1 MEKYNF
7 DLDEEM
13 VKELSEEFAPLDFVK
28 TLKLSQPHTIED
40 ARASLEK
47 YGRELA
53 RRSIEKGEKKIDR
66 VYHIMKKAM
75 EKTGEMKFPFIPQRY
90 LEIAYLSIQ
99 PFRRLRI
106 VANSSKF
113 ISYRLNECSLYK
125 AIEEQYGKEAAN
137 KMVCKSACFA
147 LIEEILSHFDF
158 DIKPSLETS
167 MADDGKCQFRIERK

>member
-1 MEKYNF
+1 MEKYDL
-7 DLDEEM
+7 DLDEAM
-13 VKELSEEFAPLDFVK
+13 MKELSEEFAPLNFVK
-28 TLKLSQPHTIED
+28 TLKLSEPHSIED
-40 ARASLEK
+40 ARASLEE

-53 RRSIEKGEKKIDR
+53 RKSIEKGEKRIDR
-66 VYHIMKKAM
+66 AYQVMKKAI

-106 VANSSKF
+106 VANSPKIFSF
-113 ISYRLNECSLYK
+113 RLNECSLYK
-125 AIEEQYGKEAAN
+125 AIEEEYGKEAAN

-158 DIKPSLETS
+158 DIKPSLEAS
-167 MADDGKCQFRIERK
+167 MADDGKCQFKIER

>member
-13 VKELSEEFAPLDFVK
+13 VKELSEEFAPLNFVK
-28 TLKLSQPHTIED
+28 TLKLSKPHSIED
-40 ARASLEK
+40 ARASLEE

-66 VYHIMKKAM
+66 VYRVMKKAM

-106 VANSSKF
+106 VANSSKI

-158 DIKPSLETS
+158 DIKPSLEAS
-167 MADDGKCQFRIERK
+167 MADDRKCQFRIERK

>member
-1 MEKYNF
+1 MEKYNL

-13 VKELSEEFAPLDFVK
+13 INELSEEFAPLNFVK
-28 TLKLSQPHTIED
+28 TLKLSEPHSIED
-40 ARASLEK
+40 TRTSLEQ

-53 RRSIEKGEKKIDR
+53 RKSIEKGEKRIDR
-66 VYHIMKKAM
+66 VYHVMKKAI

-99 PFRRLRI
+99 PIRRLRI
-106 VANSSKF
+106 VANSAKSF
-113 ISYRLNECSLYK
+113 SFRLNECSLYK
-125 AIEEQYGKEAAN
+125 AIEEEYGKEAAD

-158 DIKPSLETS
+158 DIKPSLEAS
-167 MADDGKCQFRIERK
+167 MAEDGKCQFKIER

>member
-7 DLDEEM
+7 GLDEEM
-13 VKELSEEFAPLDFVK
+13 VKELSEEFAPRNFVK
-28 TLKLSQPHTIED
+28 TLKLSKPHSIED
-40 ARASLEK
+40 ARASLEE

-66 VYHIMKKAM
+66 VYRVMKKAM

-106 VANSSKF
+106 VANSSR
-113 ISYRLNECSLYK
+113 ILSYRLNECSLYK

-158 DIKPSLETS
+158 DIKPSLEAS

>member
-1 MEKYNF
+1 MEKYDL
-7 DLDEEM
+7 DLDEAM
-13 VKELSEEFAPLDFVK
+13 MKELSEEFAPLNFVK
-28 TLKLSQPHTIED
+28 TLKLSEPHSIED
-40 ARASLEK
+40 ARASLEE

-53 RRSIEKGEKKIDR
+53 RGSIEKGEKRIDR
-66 VYHIMKKAM
+66 AYQVMKKAM

-106 VANSSKF
+106 VANSPKIFSF
-113 ISYRLNECSLYK
+113 RLNECSLYK
-125 AIEEQYGKEAAN
+125 AIEEEYGKEAAN

-158 DIKPSLETS
+158 DIKPSLEAS
-167 MADDGKCQFRIERK
+167 MADDGKCQFKIER

>member
-1 MEKYNF
+1 MEKYNL

-13 VKELSEEFAPLDFVK
+13 INELSEEFAPLNFVK
-28 TLKLSQPHTIED
+28 TLKLSEFHTIED
-40 ARASLEK
+40 AKASLEQ

-66 VYHIMKKAM
+66 VYHVMKKAM

-90 LEIAYLSIQ
+90 FEIAYLSIQ
-99 PFRRLRI
+99 PFRRLRT
-106 VANSSKF
+106 VTNSPKIFSF
-113 ISYRLNECSLYK
+113 RLNECSLYK
-125 AIEEQYGKEAAN
+125 AIEEEYGKEAAD

-158 DIKPSLETS
+158 DIKPSLEAS
-167 MADDGKCQFRIERK
+167 MADDGKCQFKIER

>member
-13 VKELSEEFAPLDFVK
+13 VKELSEEFAPRDFVK

-40 ARASLEK
+40 ARASLEE

-53 RRSIEKGEKKIDR
+53 RRSIEKGEKRIDR
-66 VYHIMKKAM
+66 VYHVMKKAM
-75 EKTGEMKFPFIPQRY
+75 EKTGEMKFPFILQRY

-106 VANSSKF
+106 VANSPKF
-113 ISYRLNECSLYK
+113 LSYRLNECSLYK
-125 AIEEQYGKEAAN
+125 AIEEEYGKEAAN

-158 DIKPSLETS
+158 DSKPSLETS
-167 MADDGKCQFRIERK
+167 MADDGKCQFNIERK